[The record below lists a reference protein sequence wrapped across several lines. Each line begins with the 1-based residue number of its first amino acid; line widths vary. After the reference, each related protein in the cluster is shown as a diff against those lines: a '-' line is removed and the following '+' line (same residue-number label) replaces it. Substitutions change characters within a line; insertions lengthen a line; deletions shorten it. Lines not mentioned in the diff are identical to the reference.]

1 MISLYLDIFYFSQL
15 RRINQASMD
24 GMVARLSQILLNA
37 NGQIHGRSSPFL
49 FTFDEEIPGIRL
61 QAAQASFV
69 VYSELKAASDELSGF
84 VLALDENEETNPEI
98 LLRSFKKTVFSLQAD
113 NNFVVGEAL
122 ADDFSDYFSYDR
134 RDDFCF
140 AIDFRFT
147 HPVSADEQQI
157 FWERPSAS
165 RLMLDR
171 LDPVFRGESLEKVLV
186 FTADRQSSPMRVLE
200 RAIKPLTGAVQVPR
214 FRPKPGTLN
223 PYAPICACLPVSD
236 IPVSGGRL
244 TKSERRCYDAARPAF
259 DYLAKAPFM
268 ENPPAEIERRFFL
281 FFELY
286 LHGFVRDRIARGLP
300 PLILLEDVDLFP
312 VKSIKLFSSF
322 IQELTDGQSLVL
334 VATSESPECPSL
346 DPEWTEYL
354 ELPEASE
361 AEAIAYVDEV
371 FEKGKA
377 EGDRLPRETV
387 ETISEK
393 WKGEPLAF
401 FHALLSGS
409 ASKDPTAAYLA
420 SLPTDLLEILFFIL
434 ISNGVL
440 ATPELEEFLTR
451 TGRKAQSQQ
460 LAFRQLYQ
468 MGFIVSQ
475 ENPEPSADRL
485 SGYLPGILGQEH
497 AELEKAFCS
506 YVAGLA
512 DRGALSESIDLSRHI
527 SGLGFP
533 IPPASV
539 LRTLSREYSLG
550 NVAAIKA
557 SRESGFFQGLS
568 GVSVQDRLGL
578 DRWAGLLAAAA
589 GGSENELRAMAESMD
604 ALPSDED
611 SLLSGQRSMSRFL
624 KDYSGNRSKDALD
637 RAKRAL
643 ISFQRKTDILGEAQ
657 ANRALGLCFLKS
669 EQIYDAMDYFANA
682 FAIAEAIPDD
692 FECALDSYYEALSY
706 FLHGNYSRCARLAA
720 RCQDLARKGFRP
732 DWEIQALFLQAR
744 VEFEFGR
751 FDKALEFLSG
761 AMAVDRLRA
770 ASGCADRLRIW
781 SGRCL
786 TRIFEYSHAA
796 ALLEAYPDDAE
807 ALAFLAENLLEIDEP
822 EKALAVAEK
831 ALEIEPS
838 RRPVSPDQPRL
849 ASGYDFIEDRAIGSD
864 GSESAFTLF
873 LLTTRAEIKRRLGK
887 QEEAANELYRLT
899 RELKLS
905 ENDPNLHVYLYH
917 YFLAIPES
925 GSVKAEYSTFQTDRA
940 TILSKAFKTLQLRA
954 SRIDTAVD
962 KNSYMTANRSNRM
975 LMDSAKLYKFI

>member
-1 MISLYLDIFYFSQL
+1 MISLYLDIYYFSQL
-15 RRINQASMD
+15 RRIDQASLD
-24 GMVARLSQILLNA
+24 GLVGRLSQILANA

-61 QAAQASFV
+61 QAAQAAFV
-69 VYSELKAASDELSGF
+69 VYSELKAASDGLSGF
-84 VLALDENEETNPEI
+84 VLALDESEEENPEL
-98 LLRSFKKTVFSLQAD
+98 LLRSFRKMVFSLQAD

-122 ADDFSDYFSYDR
+122 ADDFSEYFSYDR

-140 AIDFRFT
+140 AVDFRFT

-171 LDPVFRGESLEKVLV
+171 LDPVFRGESLEKILV
-186 FTADRQSSPMRVLE
+186 FTAPRRSAPMRVLE

-214 FRPKPGTLN
+214 FRPKPGVLN
-223 PYAPICACLPVSD
+223 PYAAICACLPLSD

-244 TKSERRCYDAARPAF
+244 SKSERRCYDSARPAF

-286 LHGFVRDRIARGLP
+286 LHGFVRDRVARGLP
-300 PLILLEDVDLFP
+300 PLILIEDLDLFP
-312 VKSIKLFSSF
+312 LKSIKLFTGFS
-322 IQELTDGQSLVL
+322 QELTDGQSLVL
-334 VATSESPECPSL
+334 VSTSESAECAAL
-346 DPEWTEYL
+346 DPDWTEYL
-354 ELPEASE
+354 ALPEASE
-361 AEAIAYVDEV
+361 AEAIGYLDEV

-377 EGDRLPRETV
+377 EGARLPRETA
-387 ETISEK
+387 EALAQK

-401 FHALLSGS
+401 YHSLLSGRD
-409 ASKDPTAAYLA
+409 SKDPTAAYLA
-420 SLPTDLLEILFFIL
+420 SLPADLLEILFFVL
-434 ISNGVL
+434 VSNGVL
-440 ATPELEEFLTR
+440 AKPELEEFLTR
-451 TGRKAQSQQ
+451 TGRKSQSQQ
-460 LAFRQLYQ
+460 LAFRQLFQ
-468 MGFIVSQ
+468 MGLIVSQ
-475 ENPEPSADRL
+475 DDPEPSADRL
-485 SGYLPGILGQEH
+485 SGYLPGILGEAH
-497 AELEKAFCS
+497 RELEKSFCS
-506 YVAGLA
+506 YIAGLA
-512 DRGALSESIDLSRHI
+512 DRGALSESLDLSRHI

-533 IPPASV
+533 VPPASV
-539 LRTLSREYSLG
+539 LRTLSREYALG
-550 NVAAIKA
+550 NAAAIKA
-557 SRESGFFQGLS
+557 SRESGFYQALP
-568 GVSVQDRLGL
+568 GVAVQDRLGL
-578 DRWAGLLAAAA
+578 DRWAGFLAASA

-611 SLLSGQRSMSRFL
+611 GLLSGQRSMSHFL
-624 KDYSGNRSKDALD
+624 KDYGAGRNKDALD

-643 ISFQRKTDILGEAQ
+643 ISFQRKSDVLGEAQ

-669 EQIYDAMDYFANA
+669 EQIYDAMDYFSNA
-682 FAIAEAIPDD
+682 FSIAEGIPDD
-692 FECALDSYYEALSY
+692 FECALDSYYEALAY
-706 FLHGNYSRCARLAA
+706 FLHGNYSRCARLAD
-720 RCQDLARKGFRP
+720 RCQELARKGFRP

-751 FDKALEFLSG
+751 FDKALEFLGS

-770 ASGCADRLRIW
+770 PSGCADRLRIW

-786 TRIFEYSHAA
+786 TRIFEHSHAA
-796 ALLEAYPDDAE
+796 AVLEAYPDDAE
-807 ALAFLAENLLEIDEP
+807 ALAFLAENLIEIDEP
-822 EKALAVAEK
+822 EKALAAAEK
-831 ALEIEPS
+831 ALEIQPS
-838 RRPVSPDQPRL
+838 RSLPGPDHPRL
-849 ASGYDFIEDRAIGSD
+849 STGYDFIEDRAIGSGD
-864 GSESAFTLF
+864 SESAFYLF

-887 QEEAANELYRLT
+887 QEEAAAELYRVT

-925 GSVKAEYSTFQTDRA
+925 GSVKSEYSTFQTDRA
-940 TILSKAFKTLQLRA
+940 TVLSKAFKNLQLRA